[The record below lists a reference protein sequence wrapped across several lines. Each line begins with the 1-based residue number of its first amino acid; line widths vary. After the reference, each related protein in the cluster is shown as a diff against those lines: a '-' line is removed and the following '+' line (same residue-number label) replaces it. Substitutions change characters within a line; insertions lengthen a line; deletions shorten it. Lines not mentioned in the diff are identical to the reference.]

1 MPSGLCWRHTRP
13 LSGWPGADP
22 LLPGR
27 LALLLGQSPP
37 ADLALDPALQL
48 WRSLGVAGGVFLDLE
63 TTGLSATPVFLAGL
77 ITFSGEGALFH
88 LLFARNYGEEK
99 PLVELVAR
107 ELETHPVAVTYN
119 GKSYDL
125 PFLRE
130 RIGRLRVAGTRSPAV
145 LDLLHPARRR
155 WRGRFPDCR
164 LTTLESA
171 LCGKRRGPDVNGR
184 DIPDLYHRYVR
195 DQDPRPLLRVFS
207 HNLEDLATLM
217 RLAELVLVSEPE
229 PGPARP
235 SKPVRGRRGAGRRVG
250 GAERPPTLLKF

>member
-27 LALLLGQSPP
+27 LSLLLGQAPP

-48 WRSLGVAGGVFLDLE
+48 WRSLGVGGGVFLDLE

-77 ITFSGEGALFH
+77 ITLSGDGALFH

-99 PLVELVAR
+99 PLIELIAR
-107 ELETHPVAVTYN
+107 ELEAHPVAVTYN

-155 WRGRFPDCR
+155 WRGRFSDCR

-207 HNLEDLATLM
+207 HNMEDLATLM
-217 RLAELVLVSEPE
+217 RIAELVLVSEPE
-229 PGPARP
+229 PGPGGS
-235 SKPVRGRRGAGRRVG
+235 SKPARRRGAAGQG
-250 GAERPPTLLKF
+250 GLAERGRVLFKF